1 AIYQQA
7 NNRETKTQP
16 LIQHTSSASEP
27 LSMEWPIIDEALE
40 KEMSNQLHTSIS
52 IYGNGGVF
60 EDFEIEF
67 KNYHDANCSYT
78 LLHNSGTNALHALYF
93 AAGLSPGDEV
103 IFPVYTF
110 HATCSPAMQFG
121 IKPIFCDAN
130 KNGTVSPSAIA
141 NAITTKTKAV
151 VKGQHVGTF
160 GNGAAWSLQ
169 GQKTVTGGEGGIALT
184 KHAEFH
190 YRMLIFGHYHKR
202 CKLEIRSDHYLH
214 QYALT
219 GAGLKNRAHPLA
231 VAIALNQLRQLP
243 DFHAWKTTFAGHL
256 AEGLAGTPFLTITLP
271 DLTGGTEPAWYAFT
285 MRFIADKAP
294 PGLTRETF
302 VQQLYTKG
310 LIDVDI
316 PRSTGL
322 LHSERLFNKPQELL
336 LHLYGKDYVL
346 EIDDKAFPEAQAFFD
361 EVIKLPVYATAHGQ
375 GSTDRY
381 VTTIME
387 VAASRMEN

>member
-1 AIYQQA
+1 MFEEFYIQVCSVLAGSLPSSITNYTAYRIRDRVVTRTLQAIYQQA

-151 VKGQHVGTF
+151 VVTHMWGIPCDMD
-160 GNGAAWSLQ
+160 AICSILQ
-169 GQKTVTGGEGGIALT
+169 QW
-184 KHAEFH
+184 
-190 YRMLIFGHYHKR
+190 
-202 CKLEIRSDHYLH
+202 
-214 QYALT
+214 
-219 GAGLKNRAHPLA
+219 
-231 VAIALNQLRQLP
+231 P
-243 DFHAWKTTFAGHL
+243 D
-256 AEGLAGTPFLTITLP
+256 I
-271 DLTGGTEPAWYAFT
+271 
-285 MRFIADKAP
+285 
-294 PGLTRETF
+294 
-302 VQQLYTKG
+302 
-310 LIDVDI
+310 
-316 PRSTGL
+316 L
-322 LHSERLFNKPQELL
+322 LFEDCSH
-336 LHLYGKDYVL
+336 
-346 EIDDKAFPEAQAFFD
+346 
-361 EVIKLPVYATAHGQ
+361 AHG
-375 GSTDRY
+375 
-381 VTTIME
+381 
-387 VAASRMEN
+387 AK